1 MWCTCFFES
10 KVGTLAD
17 QLNVICFSN
26 ISIISDSYLSNKFG
40 IMSGTL
46 FSLMD
51 SGAVLSRYDDG
62 TEYKGMSACKSRD
75 FCHLGQSTIS
85 GGWMKILRLLTLL
98 LPRLWFFP
106 YRTPHG
112 PPAEPPAPTA
122 CVPPPPPPPTPPH
135 PRRVFFVRRGPTT
148 APHNHRPHPSPFL
161 RTGEL
166 RRALKNRLT
175 QFWNLVYCHL
185 TSVEYKRGKP

>member
-62 TEYKGMSACKSRD
+62 TEYKGMSACKSCD
-75 FCHLGQSTIS
+75 FCHLGHSTIS
-85 GGWMKILRLLTLL
+85 GCWMKILCLLTLL

-106 YRTPHG
+106 YTTPHG
-112 PPAEPPAPTA
+112 PLAEPPAPTA
-122 CVPPPPPPPTPPH
+122 CVPPPPPPCRAWTFWISAFSPTFDAS
-135 PRRVFFVRRGPTT
+135 PRFHFCYSRVYSGI
-148 APHNHRPHPSPFL
+148 SPGF
-161 RTGEL
+161 
-166 RRALKNRLT
+166 
-175 QFWNLVYCHL
+175 
-185 TSVEYKRGKP
+185 

>member
-1 MWCTCFFES
+1 MWCICFFES

-17 QLNVICFSN
+17 QLNVIYFSN

-62 TEYKGMSACKSRD
+62 TEYKGVSAFGSVDHFWQLDEDPTSPNPSSSSSLILPIQNTARAAGQTTGPY
-75 FCHLGQSTIS
+75 HLCSCT
-85 GGWMKILRLLTLL
+85 
-98 LPRLWFFP
+98 
-106 YRTPHG
+106 TPTQTPTRVEFSLFG
-112 PPAEPPAPTA
+112 EAPQ
-122 CVPPPPPPPTPPH
+122 P
-135 PRRVFFVRRGPTT
+135 
-148 APHNHRPHPSPFL
+148 PSPFD

-175 QFWNLVYCHL
+175 QF
-185 TSVEYKRGKP
+185 